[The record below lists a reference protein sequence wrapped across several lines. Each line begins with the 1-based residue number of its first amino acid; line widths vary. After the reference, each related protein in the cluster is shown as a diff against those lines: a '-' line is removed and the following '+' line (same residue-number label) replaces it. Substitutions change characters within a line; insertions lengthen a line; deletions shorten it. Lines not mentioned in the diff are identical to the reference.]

1 MRFVSIVARRSVS
14 CRKECSVT
22 IPPSQPRNQHE
33 PQSGLD
39 GIALSVL
46 DQSPVRRGQNPAEA
60 ILETVELARL
70 TERLGYRRYRLAEHH
85 ASEAFAGSA
94 PEILVA
100 SLARATSTMRIGTG
114 GVMLNHYSPF
124 KVAENFR
131 VLEALH
137 PGRIDMGIGRA
148 PGGSSPVALALRHRP
163 ALSEADPF
171 PDQVA
176 DLLATLADE
185 TPPDPSR
192 PRLLAQPRSATMP
205 EPWMLGSS
213 LHGAA
218 VAARFGCAFSFAHF
232 INGEGGPEAVHE
244 YRRDFRPS
252 AWLAAPR
259 AAVCAFVLCA
269 DTEREARRLALSR
282 DLWGLRI
289 SRQEPGPFPSVEEAK
304 AHSYTRQDRRLVEA
318 GRRSRIVGAPE
329 QVKHRL
335 LDLTREYGVEEVLVL
350 TVCFDPVARRRSYLL
365 LSEVFDLQGRNRK

>member
-1 MRFVSIVARRSVS
+1 MRKPR
-14 CRKECSVT
+14 
-22 IPPSQPRNQHE
+22 SQPCDQDK
-33 PQSGLD
+33 PSSGSH

-46 DQSPVRRGQNPAEA
+46 DQSPVRSGQSPAEA
-60 ILETVELARL
+60 ILETVELART
-70 TERLGYRRYRLAEHH
+70 TERLGYRRYWVAEHH

-100 SLARATSTMRIGTG
+100 SLAGATSTMRIGTG

-148 PGGSSPVALALRHRP
+148 PGGSNPVALALRQHP
-163 ALSEADPF
+163 ASPEANPF
-171 PDQVA
+171 PDRVA
-176 DLLATLADE
+176 DLLATLADA
-185 TPPDPSR
+185 PPPPHSS
-192 PRLLAQPRSATMP
+192 PRLLAQPRSVTMP

-218 VAARFGCAFSFAHF
+218 LAARFGCAFSFAHF
-232 INGEGGPEAVHE
+232 INGEDGPEAMRE

-259 AAVCAFVLCA
+259 ATVCAFVLCA

-282 DLWGLRI
+282 DLWGLRVNW
-289 SRQEPGPFPSVEEAK
+289 QEPGPFPSVEEAE
-304 AHSYTRQDRRLVEA
+304 AHTYTRDERRLIEA

-329 QVKHRL
+329 QVKRRL
-335 LDLTREYGVEEVLVL
+335 LELAGQYGVDEILVL
-350 TVCFDPVARRRSYLL
+350 TVCFDPAARRRSYQL
-365 LSEVFDLQGRNRK
+365 LSEVFDLQAASHECLPGRRQPLPPDVCT